1 VKRFFLRL
9 TEAAEIMV
17 VYPYDICETI
27 KQTSETDLLAGNAY
41 RDGILASS

>member
-9 TEAAEIMV
+9 TEVAEIMA

-27 KQTSETDLLAGNAY
+27 KHTSETDLLAGNAH
-41 RDGILASS
+41 RNGILAGS